1 MNANRFPSMNDFG
14 TGLPW
19 SLFSSGFGSNNS
31 SCDGAP
37 AKLFMNTGTTI
48 GGRPSMGAW
57 VTYGIG
63 SESKNLPGFVVLTSG
78 RGTSGGPALWGPG
91 FLPTIH
97 QGVLFRGGKGS
108 PVLDVDNPA
117 GVVVHPGQ
125 GHDPGTL
132 VQALA
137 GRVEGGPDPA
147 RPGVVHRL
155 DRDTSGLLVLAR
167 DEATHAALQQAL
179 RDRRLTR
186 EYLALVEGRPPAR
199 SGTIDAPLGRDRRVR
214 TRMSSDTDNPRAAIT
229 HFETEQVFEGAT
241 LLRVR
246 LETGR
251 THQIRA
257 HLLAIGNPVAG
268 DPEYGHAGRLG
279 LDRQF
284 LHAARLAFEHP
295 VSGETLDLLS
305 PLPEDL
311 ATALRQASGERADP
325 LM

>member
-1 MNANRFPSMNDFG
+1 VKV
-14 TGLPW
+14 
-19 SLFSSGFGSNNS
+19 
-31 SCDGAP
+31 P
-37 AKLFMNTGTTI
+37 AEAAGQ
-48 GGRPSMGAW
+48 R
-57 VTYGIG
+57 
-63 SESKNLPGFVVLTSG
+63 
-78 RGTSGGPALWGPG
+78 
-91 FLPTIH
+91 
-97 QGVLFRGGKGS
+97 
-108 PVLDVDNPA
+108 LDVFLAGHAGSRAAAQRLIDAGLVRVDGVPRPKRYVLSEGESVSVQERAEPAPEPVPDAEFAIAYEDDHLIVVDKPA

-125 GHDPGTL
+125 GHDRGTL

-137 GRVEGGPDPA
+137 GRVAGGPDPA

-167 DEATHAALQQAL
+167 DETTHAALQQAL
-179 RDRRLTR
+179 RERRLTR

-214 TRMSSDTDNPRAAIT
+214 TRMSSDTDNPREAIT
-229 HFETEQVFEGAT
+229 HFETERALDGAT

-268 DPEYGHAGRLG
+268 DPEYGNPGRFG
-279 LDRQF
+279 LTRQF
-284 LHAARLAFEHP
+284 LHAARLGFEHP
-295 VSGETLDLLS
+295 VSGETLNLLS

-311 ATALRQASGERADP
+311 ARALRQASGERADP